1 MILLEFGVN
10 GILKK
15 LAIYLDQPKKITKNY
30 LDLVLTRMTTFI
42 KAKLKKSDEN

>member
-1 MILLEFGVN
+1 MILLEFLVN

-15 LAIYLDQPKKITKNY
+15 SAIYSDQLRKITKTY
-30 LDLVLTRMTTFI
+30 LVLLLTRMTTCI